1 VVAVNDHHLTPEEF
15 DDARFCDSYWV
26 VVIAVGIALTLGGAY
41 ALTAWCGWTGREA
54 APILGAG
61 VIGWVL
67 LTTLVYVLWARARRK
82 KRRGRA

>member
-1 VVAVNDHHLTPEEF
+1 MNDRHVTPEEF

-26 VVIAVGIALTLGGAY
+26 VVVAVGIALTLAGSY
-41 ALTAWCGWTGREA
+41 ALTAWCGWTGEKA

-61 VIGWVL
+61 VVGWVL
-67 LTTLVYVLWARARRK
+67 VTTAVYVVWARARRK